1 MFQRKLND
9 NVVYIANG
17 TLDGESVKILLESF
31 GIPAYTNQQS
41 AGMTYGLT
49 VGPLG
54 EVDIMV
60 PDKYIEQAKKVISD
74 MENGLLELPDNSA
87 SESPDIDPDEN

>member
-9 NVVYIANG
+9 NVVYVANG

-87 SESPDIDPDEN
+87 PENSDIDPDEN

>member
-9 NVVYIANG
+9 NVVYVANG

-74 MENGLLELPDNSA
+74 MENGLLELPDNFA
-87 SESPDIDPDEN
+87 PESSDIDPDEN